1 MRGRRYFPEPL
12 HPVLI
17 HLAISAMETSKTR
30 LSTSEPMRETAVSPV
45 EVNSLPEIPGIPE
58 AVIVQYFHTVNAG
71 QYAAT
76 VALFAEDGVMNPPFE
91 GNITGREAILA
102 YLRAEAKG
110 MTLNPKEGIMQS
122 LAEGYLE
129 AQVGGRVQTP
139 LFEVNVSWQFVL
151 NPQRQ
156 IAKVTIKLLAE
167 PQELLNLRR

>member
-1 MRGRRYFPEPL
+1 
-12 HPVLI
+12 
-17 HLAISAMETSKTR
+17 METLKIS
-30 LSTSEPMRETAVSPV
+30 LSNPESHLEFNTATTAPTAAAIAGISEAA
-45 EVNSLPEIPGIPE
+45 IG
-58 AVIVQYFHTVNAG
+58 QYFHTLNDG
-71 QYAAT
+71 NFAAT

-91 GNITGREAILA
+91 SNITGREAILA

-110 MTLNPKEGIMQS
+110 MTMMPRQGVTQLLEDGCV
-122 LAEGYLE
+122 E

-139 LFEVNVSWQFVL
+139 FFEVNVSWQFVL